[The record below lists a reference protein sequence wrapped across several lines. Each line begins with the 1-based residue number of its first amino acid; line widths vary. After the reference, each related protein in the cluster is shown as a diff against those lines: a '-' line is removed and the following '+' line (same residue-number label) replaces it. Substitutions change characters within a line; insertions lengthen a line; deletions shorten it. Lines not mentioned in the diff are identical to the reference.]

1 MEQTVR
7 SDMCCLRKGPQLCGR
22 RAPAPVVFGQVHDQ
36 YTGVIRMGN
45 ISRTHRPIELEHPEV
60 RAGRIEV
67 QIKPGAA
74 RKYFAAD
81 RFWVDY
87 GDIDLTMVPPHI
99 ALLPA
104 LGTVLPVAI
113 AVGVSVT
120 IPALDPIFS
129 AQARRIDEHLR
140 SLYRHF
146 SQTPLLLSGPPA
158 EDTWKPAKPGGACL
172 LYSGG
177 IDSTTSLIRHREQVG
192 ALISVWGADVEVE
205 NADLWAASQSITATA
220 PAKPGT
226 RRITARTNMRAILDQ
241 LRLDRTFDRGFSNT
255 NWWGG
260 AHHGLGL
267 TTLVAPVARALD
279 LGRVIIASSHWE
291 EFYEP
296 WGSSPTLDNQVKWTG
311 GAVLH
316 DGHELNRQDKIA
328 QFVAP
333 FIKDGHALKLS
344 VCYHVNR
351 GGENVNCGNCEK
363 CLRTAS
369 GLLAAD
375 VDPKLAGV
383 PVGEPQ
389 FDEWRRK
396 MDAGQIDLGTD
407 RFYWTDVQNTI
418 PASSHNNYLRW
429 LKQHDMQQHVAA
441 GEPKADFGDMPAWQ
455 YFGIRLARHLPYRL
469 RRELRA
475 PVAKVLG
482 GSH

>member
-1 MEQTVR
+1 
-7 SDMCCLRKGPQLCGR
+7 
-22 RAPAPVVFGQVHDQ
+22 
-36 YTGVIRMGN
+36 MGD
-45 ISRTHRPIELEHPEV
+45 ISRTRTPIALGHPQV
-60 RAGRIEV
+60 RGGRIEV
-67 QIKPGAA
+67 PVKPGAA
-74 RKYFAAD
+74 QKYFAAD

-87 GDIDLTMVPPHI
+87 GDIDLTNVPAHI

-120 IPALDPIFS
+120 VPVLDPVFA
-129 AQARRIDEHLR
+129 AQARRIDGHLR
-140 SLYRHF
+140 GLYRHF
-146 SQTPLLLSGPPA
+146 AQTPLLLSGAPA
-158 EDTWKPAKPGGACL
+158 EDTWKPAEPGRAGL

-177 IDSTTSLIRHREQVG
+177 IDSTASLIRHREKVR

-205 NADLWAASQSITATA
+205 DADLWAATENVTATA
-220 PAKPGT
+220 PAKQGT
-226 RRITARTNMRAILDQ
+226 RRITARTNMRGILDQ
-241 LRLDRTFDRGFSNT
+241 LRLDRTFDRGFSGT

-279 LGRVIIASSHWE
+279 LGRVIIAASFSE
-291 EFYEP
+291 KYCLP
-296 WGSSPTLDNQVKWTG
+296 WGSTPTLDNQVKWTG
-311 GAVLH
+311 GAVEH
-316 DGHELNRQDKIA
+316 DSYELDRQAKIA

-333 FIKDGHALKLS
+333 FIRDGHVLKLS

-351 GGENVNCGNCEK
+351 GGENVNCGHCEK

-369 GLLAAD
+369 GLLAED
-375 VDPKLAGV
+375 VDPKLAGM

-396 MDAGQIDLGTD
+396 MDAGQVDLGNVLSL
-407 RFYWTDVQNTI
+407 WTDVQRAI
-418 PASSHNNYLRW
+418 PADSNNDYLWW
-429 LKQHDMQQHVAA
+429 LKQHDLQQHLPAR
-441 GEPKADFGDMPAWQ
+441 EPKAAFGDMPAWQ
-455 YFGIRLARHLPYRL
+455 YLGIRLARHIPYRL
-469 RRELRA
+469 RRDLRA

>member
-1 MEQTVR
+1 M
-7 SDMCCLRKGPQLCGR
+7 D
-22 RAPAPVVFGQVHDQ
+22 
-36 YTGVIRMGN
+36 N
-45 ISRTHRPIELEHPEV
+45 ISRTHAPITLGHPQV
-60 RAGRIEV
+60 RSGRIEV
-67 QIKPGAA
+67 PVKPGAA

-87 GDIDLTMVPPHI
+87 GDIDLTNVPAHI

-113 AVGVSVT
+113 AVGVPVT
-120 IPALDPIFS
+120 VPALDPVFA
-129 AQARRIDEHLR
+129 AQARHIDQHLR
-140 SLYRHF
+140 GLYRHF
-146 SQTPLLLSGPPA
+146 AQMPLLLSGPPA
-158 EDTWKPAKPGGACL
+158 EDTWKPTQPGRAGL

-177 IDSTTSLIRHREQVG
+177 IDSATSLIRHRDRVR

-205 NADLWAASQSITATA
+205 DADLWQGSQNITATA
-220 PAKPGT
+220 PANPGT
-226 RRITARTNMRAILDQ
+226 RRITARTNMRGILDQ

-291 EFYEP
+291 GYYEP
-296 WGSSPTLDNQVKWTG
+296 WGSSPTLDNKVKWTG
-311 GAVLH
+311 GAVEH
-316 DGHELNRQDKIA
+316 DSHELNRHDKIA

-333 FIKDGHALKLS
+333 FIRDGHVLKLS

-351 GGENVNCGNCEK
+351 GGENVNCGQCEK

-369 GLLAAD
+369 GLLAED
-375 VDPKLAGV
+375 VDPNLAGV

-396 MDAGQIDLGTD
+396 MDAGQVDLHNN
-407 RFYWTDVQNTI
+407 RPFWTAVQRAI
-418 PASSHNNYLRW
+418 PADSSNDYLRW
-429 LKQHDMQQHVAA
+429 LKHYDLQQHLAA
-441 GEPKADFGDMPAWQ
+441 GEPKAAVGDMPAWQ
-455 YFGIRLARHLPYRL
+455 YLAIRLARHIPYRV
-469 RRELRA
+469 RRDLRA

-482 GSH
+482 DGH